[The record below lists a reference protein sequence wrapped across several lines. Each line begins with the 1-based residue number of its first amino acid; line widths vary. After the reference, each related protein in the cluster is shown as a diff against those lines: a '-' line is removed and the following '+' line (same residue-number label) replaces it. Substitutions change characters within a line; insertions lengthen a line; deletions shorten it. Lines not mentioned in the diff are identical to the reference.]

1 MSGEQEHVFKTCP
14 MCGKRWQCRDSFLD
28 DATLNFN
35 GYQPDFGTIKEGIFY
50 FTHEMGH
57 CGSTMAIK
65 AEAFITLFKGK
76 RYPESKKLSQECT
89 EKCLNR
95 KSLDRC
101 PAHCL
106 YAFVREVSQI
116 IKDRSHRVA

>member
-1 MSGEQEHVFKTCP
+1 MSAPKEQIFKTCP
-14 MCGKRWQCRDSFLD
+14 MCGEFWQSRESFLD
-28 DATLNFN
+28 DAALNFN
-35 GYQPDFGTIKEGIFY
+35 GYQPDFGTIEEGIFY
-50 FTHEMGH
+50 FTHEVPH

-65 AEAFITLFKGK
+65 AERFISLFKGEK
-76 RYPESKKLSQECT
+76 YQESKQLTEVCT
-89 EKCLNR
+89 EKCLHHE
-95 KSLDRC
+95 SLDRC